1 MNMVKCML
9 SEKKIPKTFWP
20 EAVNWTRHVLNRS
33 PTLAVKDVTPEEAQ
47 SGCKPS
53 IAHFRVFGCVVQ
65 VHVLDVKRT
74 KLENKSFTYVLLG
87 ISDESKAYR
96 LYDHVAKKIVISKD
110 IVFEENRAWNW
121 DKSYE
126 EQVVDLEW
134 GNDDDKEAASKE
146 NEEVTKENTS
156 PISRDESMSSN
167 SGEEWVRRTPD
178 GWKVM

>member
-1 MNMVKCML
+1 M
-9 SEKKIPKTFWP
+9 
-20 EAVNWTRHVLNRS
+20 
-33 PTLAVKDVTPEEAQ
+33 
-47 SGCKPS
+47 
-53 IAHFRVFGCVVQ
+53 
-65 VHVLDVKRT
+65 
-74 KLENKSFTYVLLG
+74 ENKSFTYVLLG